1 MEIVHATPEDF
12 LNHDHDLHNIL
23 TMNIREEEDELD
35 FDLDYDPNQMYY
47 ELLAS

>member
-1 MEIVHATPEDF
+1 MENVHVNSEDF
-12 LNHDHDLHNIL
+12 LNQDPNLLINS
-23 TMNIREEEDELD
+23 IREEEEELD

>member
-1 MEIVHATPEDF
+1 M
-12 LNHDHDLHNIL
+12 NHDHDLHNLIS
-23 TMNIREEEDELD
+23 MNIREEEDELD